1 VAKLY
6 LPSGGKY
13 FGSREGYGLTY
24 TSCQESDKNGGLW
37 RALGAE
43 IGIDEKPFDGL

>member
-6 LPSGGKY
+6 LPPC
-13 FGSREGYGLTY
+13 EGYGLTY
-24 TSCQESDKNGGLW
+24 TSCQESGKDGRLW

-43 IGIDEKPFDGL
+43 IGIDEKTMRRLMKDKAA